1 MEKPLVGMM
10 NLCGHMVNILAAFF
24 SLILVA
30 CNGPLGK
37 PIQIDDLES
46 SGSFSNILN
55 SKNES
60 LQLVL
65 LVSPT

>member
-1 MEKPLVGMM
+1 M
-10 NLCGHMVNILAAFF
+10 NLCGHMANILAAFF

-46 SGSFSNILN
+46 SGSFSNILKCVLKVFKAIN
-55 SKNES
+55 
-60 LQLVL
+60 LV
-65 LVSPT
+65 